1 MKYILDRT
9 YAKELLEWAYEQN
22 PGPWFEHSLHVA
34 HATENIII
42 ELIKNGYNLDA
53 DIAYNAALLHDI
65 GRYKGFTK
73 SVIHSYDGYM
83 YMNDLGYTGNAVICV
98 THSFPCK
105 NEHIDIAAE
114 WSLVPDHMRSRLV
127 EILNEHCNY
136 DLYNKVITLCDA
148 LADAGGFTTLER
160 RLISV
165 GLRHGTTSHTSLHWK
180 GFYAIKKELEALIG
194 KSIYTVLHDVEKSI
208 YEDIEY

>member
-22 PGPWFEHSLHVA
+22 SGPWFEHSINVA
-34 HATENIII
+34 QATENIIL
-42 ELIKNGYNLDA
+42 ELIKNGYNLNA

-114 WSLVPDHMRSRLV
+114 WSLVPDHMRIKLV

-148 LADAGGFTTLER
+148 LADADGFTTLER

-194 KSIYTVLHDVEKSI
+194 KSIYTVLPDVENSI

>member
-1 MKYILDRT
+1 MKYIVDRT

-22 PGPWFEHSLHVA
+22 PGPWFEHSINVA
-34 HATENIII
+34 QATENIII

-105 NEHIDIAAE
+105 NEHINIAAE
-114 WSLVPDHMRSRLV
+114 WSLVPDHMRIQLF

-148 LADAGGFTTLER
+148 LADADGFTTLER

-194 KSIYTVLHDVEKSI
+194 KSIYTVLPDVENSI
-208 YEDIEY
+208 YEDIKY

>member
-9 YAKELLEWAYEQN
+9 YAKELLKWAYEQN

-42 ELIKNGYNLDA
+42 ELIKKGYKLDA

-83 YMNDLGYTGNAVICV
+83 YMNDLGYTGNAIICV

-114 WSLVPDHMRSRLV
+114 WSLVPDHMKSRLV
-127 EILNEHCNY
+127 AILNEHSNY

-148 LADAGGFTTLER
+148 LADADGFTTLER

-194 KSIYTVLHDVEKSI
+194 KSIYTILPDVGKSF

>member
-1 MKYILDRT
+1 MKYIVDRT
-9 YAKELLEWAYEQN
+9 YAKKLLEWAYEQN
-22 PGPWFEHSLHVA
+22 PGPWFEHSINVA
-34 HATENIII
+34 QATENIII

-114 WSLVPDHMRSRLV
+114 WSLVPDHMRIQLV

-148 LADAGGFTTLER
+148 LADADGFTTLER

-194 KSIYTVLHDVEKSI
+194 KSIYTILPDVENSI

>member
-42 ELIKNGYNLDA
+42 ELIKKGYDLDA

-83 YMNDLGYTGNAVICV
+83 YMNDLGYAGNAIICV

-114 WSLVPDHMRSRLV
+114 WHLVPDHMKSRLV
-127 EILNEHCNY
+127 AILNEHSNY

-148 LADAGGFTTLER
+148 LADADGFTTLER

-180 GFYAIKKELEALIG
+180 GFYAIKKELEALID
-194 KSIYTVLHDVEKSI
+194 KSIYTVLPDVENSI

>member
-42 ELIKNGYNLDA
+42 ELIKKGYKLDA

-65 GRYKGFTK
+65 GKYKGFTK

-148 LADAGGFTTLER
+148 LADADGFTTLER

-194 KSIYTVLHDVEKSI
+194 KSIYTVLPDVEKSI

>member
-9 YAKELLEWAYEQN
+9 YAKELLKWAYEQN

-42 ELIKNGYNLDA
+42 ELIKKGYKLDA

-83 YMNDLGYTGNAVICV
+83 YMNDLGYTGNAIICV

-114 WSLVPDHMRSRLV
+114 WSLVPDHMKSRLV
-127 EILNEHCNY
+127 AILNEHSNY

-148 LADAGGFTTLER
+148 LADADGFTTLER

-194 KSIYTVLHDVEKSI
+194 KSIYTILPDVGKSI

>member
-1 MKYILDRT
+1 MKYIVDRT

-22 PGPWFEHSLHVA
+22 PGPWFEHSINVA
-34 HATENIII
+34 QATENIII

-114 WSLVPDHMRSRLV
+114 WSLVPDHMRIQLV
-127 EILNEHCNY
+127 EILIEHCNY

-148 LADAGGFTTLER
+148 LADADGFTTLER

-194 KSIYTVLHDVEKSI
+194 KSIYTVLPDVENSI
-208 YEDIEY
+208 YEEIKY

>member
-42 ELIKNGYNLDA
+42 ELIKKGYKLDA

-98 THSFPCK
+98 THSFPCI

-148 LADAGGFTTLER
+148 LADADGFTTLER

-194 KSIYTVLHDVEKSI
+194 KSIYKVLPDVGKSI

>member
-1 MKYILDRT
+1 MKYIVDRT

-22 PGPWFEHSLHVA
+22 PGPWFEHSINVA
-34 HATENIII
+34 QATENIII

-114 WSLVPDHMRSRLV
+114 WSLVPDYMRIQLV
-127 EILNEHCNY
+127 EILIEHCNY
-136 DLYNKVITLCDA
+136 DIYNKVITLCDA
-148 LADAGGFTTLER
+148 LADADGFTTLER

-194 KSIYTVLHDVEKSI
+194 KSIYTVLPDVENSI
-208 YEDIEY
+208 YEDIKY

>member
-42 ELIKNGYNLDA
+42 ELIKKGYKLDA
-53 DIAYNAALLHDI
+53 DIAYNAAFLHDI

-83 YMNDLGYTGNAVICV
+83 YMNDLGYTGNAIICV

-114 WSLVPDHMRSRLV
+114 WSLVPDHMKSRLV
-127 EILNEHCNY
+127 AILNEHSNY

-148 LADAGGFTTLER
+148 LADADGFTTLER

-180 GFYAIKKELEALIG
+180 GFYAIKKELEVLIG
-194 KSIYTVLHDVEKSI
+194 KSIYTVLPDVETSI
-208 YEDIEY
+208 YKDMEY

>member
-22 PGPWFEHSLHVA
+22 PGPWFGHSIHVA

-42 ELIKNGYNLDA
+42 ELIKKGYKLDA

-83 YMNDLGYTGNAVICV
+83 YMNDLGYTGNAIICV

-114 WSLVPDHMRSRLV
+114 WNLVPDHMKSRLV
-127 EILNEHCNY
+127 AILNEHSNY

-148 LADAGGFTTLER
+148 LADADGFTTLER

-180 GFYAIKKELEALIG
+180 GFYAIKQELEVLIG
-194 KSIYTVLHDVEKSI
+194 KSIYTVLPDVETSI
-208 YEDIEY
+208 YKDMKY

>member
-42 ELIKNGYNLDA
+42 ELIKKGYDLDA

-83 YMNDLGYTGNAVICV
+83 YMNDLGYAGNAIICV

-114 WSLVPDHMRSRLV
+114 WHLVPDHMKSRLV
-127 EILNEHCNY
+127 AILNEHSNY

-148 LADAGGFTTLER
+148 LADADGFTTLER

-165 GLRHGTTSHTSLHWK
+165 GLRHGTTSHTSLHWN
-180 GFYAIKKELEALIG
+180 GFYAIKKELEVLIG
-194 KSIYTVLHDVEKSI
+194 KSIYTVLPDVENSI

>member
-9 YAKELLEWAYEQN
+9 YAKELLKWAYEQN

-42 ELIKNGYNLDA
+42 ELIKKGYKLDA

-83 YMNDLGYTGNAVICV
+83 YMNDLGYTGNAIICV

-114 WSLVPDHMRSRLV
+114 WSLVPDHMKSRLV
-127 EILNEHCNY
+127 AILNEHSNY

-148 LADAGGFTTLER
+148 LADADGFTTLER

-194 KSIYTVLHDVEKSI
+194 KSIYTILPDVEKSI

>member
-1 MKYILDRT
+1 MKYIVDRT

-22 PGPWFEHSLHVA
+22 PGPWFEHSINVA
-34 HATENIII
+34 QATENIII

-73 SVIHSYDGYM
+73 LVIHSYDGYM

-114 WSLVPDHMRSRLV
+114 WSLLPDHMRIQLV

-148 LADAGGFTTLER
+148 LADADGFTTLER

-194 KSIYTVLHDVEKSI
+194 KSIYTVLPDVENSI
-208 YEDIEY
+208 YEDIKY

>member
-22 PGPWFEHSLHVA
+22 PGPWFEHSINVA
-34 HATENIII
+34 QATENIII

-114 WSLVPDHMRSRLV
+114 WSLVPDHMRIQLV
-127 EILNEHCNY
+127 EILNEYCNY
-136 DLYNKVITLCDA
+136 DLYNKIITLCDA
-148 LADAGGFTTLER
+148 LADADGFTTLER

-180 GFYAIKKELEALIG
+180 GFYAIKKELEALIC
-194 KSIYTVLHDVEKSI
+194 KSIYTILPDVENSI

>member
-42 ELIKNGYNLDA
+42 ELIKKGYKLDA

-148 LADAGGFTTLER
+148 LADADSFTTLER

-194 KSIYTVLHDVEKSI
+194 KSIYKVLPDVGKSI

>member
-42 ELIKNGYNLDA
+42 ELIKKGYKLDA

-114 WSLVPDHMRSRLV
+114 WSLVPHHMRSRLV

-148 LADAGGFTTLER
+148 LADADGFTTLER

-194 KSIYTVLHDVEKSI
+194 KSIYTVLPDVEKSI

>member
-1 MKYILDRT
+1 MKYIVDRT

-22 PGPWFEHSLHVA
+22 PGPWFEHSINVA
-34 HATENIII
+34 QATENIII

-105 NEHIDIAAE
+105 NEHINIAAE
-114 WSLVPDHMRSRLV
+114 WSLVPDHMRIQLV

-148 LADAGGFTTLER
+148 LADADGFTTLER

-194 KSIYTVLHDVEKSI
+194 KSIYTVLPDVEKSI

>member
-9 YAKELLEWAYEQN
+9 YAKELLKWAYEQN

-42 ELIKNGYNLDA
+42 ELIKKGYKLDA

-83 YMNDLGYTGNAVICV
+83 YMNDLGYTGNAIICV

-114 WSLVPDHMRSRLV
+114 WSLVPDHMKSRLV
-127 EILNEHCNY
+127 AILNEHSNY

-148 LADAGGFTTLER
+148 LADADGFTTLER

-194 KSIYTVLHDVEKSI
+194 KSIYIILPDVGKSI

>member
-34 HATENIII
+34 QATENIII
-42 ELIKNGYNLDA
+42 ELIKKGYKLDA

-114 WSLVPDHMRSRLV
+114 WSLVPHHMRSRLV

-148 LADAGGFTTLER
+148 LADADGFTTLER

-194 KSIYTVLHDVEKSI
+194 KSIYTVLPDVEKSI

>member
-42 ELIKNGYNLDA
+42 ELIKKGYKLDA

-148 LADAGGFTTLER
+148 LADADGFTTLER

-165 GLRHGTTSHTSLHWK
+165 GLRHGTTSRTSLHWK

-194 KSIYTVLHDVEKSI
+194 KSIYKVLPDVGKSI

>member
-42 ELIKNGYNLDA
+42 ELIKKGYKLDA

-148 LADAGGFTTLER
+148 LADADGFTTLER

-165 GLRHGTTSHTSLHWK
+165 GLRHGTTTHTSLHWK

-194 KSIYTVLHDVEKSI
+194 KSIYTVLPDVEKSI

>member
-1 MKYILDRT
+1 MKYILDRM

-42 ELIKNGYNLDA
+42 ELIKKGYKLDA
-53 DIAYNAALLHDI
+53 DTAYNAALLHDI

-148 LADAGGFTTLER
+148 LADADGFTTLER

-194 KSIYTVLHDVEKSI
+194 KSIYTVLPDVEKSI

>member
-105 NEHIDIAAE
+105 NKHIDIAAE

-194 KSIYTVLHDVEKSI
+194 KSLYTVLPDVEKSI

>member
-42 ELIKNGYNLDA
+42 ELIKKGYKLDA

-105 NEHIDIAAE
+105 NEHINIAAE

-148 LADAGGFTTLER
+148 LADADGFTTLER

-165 GLRHGTTSHTSLHWK
+165 GLRHGTTSHTSIHWK

-194 KSIYTVLHDVEKSI
+194 KSIYTVLPDVEKSI

>member
-42 ELIKNGYNLDA
+42 ELIKKGYKLDA

-83 YMNDLGYTGNAVICV
+83 FMNDLGYTGNAIICV

-114 WSLVPDHMRSRLV
+114 WGLVPDHMKSRLV
-127 EILNEHCNY
+127 AILNEHSNY

-148 LADAGGFTTLER
+148 LADADGFTTLER

-194 KSIYTVLHDVEKSI
+194 KSIYTVLPDVGKSI

>member
-1 MKYILDRT
+1 MKYIVDRT

-22 PGPWFEHSLHVA
+22 PGPWFEHSINVA
-34 HATENIII
+34 QATENIII

-114 WSLVPDHMRSRLV
+114 WSLVPDHMRIQLV
-127 EILNEHCNY
+127 EILIKHCNY

-148 LADAGGFTTLER
+148 LADADGFTTLER

-194 KSIYTVLHDVEKSI
+194 KSIYTVLPDVENSI
-208 YEDIEY
+208 YEDIKY

>member
-1 MKYILDRT
+1 MNYIVDRT

-22 PGPWFEHSLHVA
+22 PGPWFEHSINVA
-34 HATENIII
+34 QATENIII

-114 WSLVPDHMRSRLV
+114 WSLVPDHMRIQLV

-148 LADAGGFTTLER
+148 LADADGFTTVER

-194 KSIYTVLHDVEKSI
+194 KSIYTVLPDVENSI
-208 YEDIEY
+208 YEDIKY

>member
-22 PGPWFEHSLHVA
+22 PGPWFEHSINVA
-34 HATENIII
+34 QATENIII
-42 ELIKNGYNLDA
+42 ELIKNGYNLDT

-114 WSLVPDHMRSRLV
+114 WSLVPDHMRIQLV
-127 EILNEHCNY
+127 EILNEYCNY

-148 LADAGGFTTLER
+148 LADADGFTTLER

-194 KSIYTVLHDVEKSI
+194 KSIYTVLPDVENSI

>member
-9 YAKELLEWAYEQN
+9 YAKELLEWANQQN
-22 PGPWFEHSLHVA
+22 PGPWFEHSIHVA
-34 HATENIII
+34 HATENIIV
-42 ELIKNGYNLDA
+42 ELIKNGHDLDV
-53 DIAYNAALLHDI
+53 DIAYTAALLHDI
-65 GRYKGFTK
+65 GRYKGSTK

-83 YMNDLGYTGNAVICV
+83 YMNDLGYTGNAIICV

-114 WSLVPDHMRSRLV
+114 WSLVPDYMESRLV
-127 EILNEHCNY
+127 EILNEHSNY

-148 LADAGGFTTLER
+148 LADADGFTTLER

-165 GLRHGTTSHTSLHWK
+165 GLRHGTTAHTSLHWK
-180 GFYAIKKELEALIG
+180 GFYTIKKELESLIG
-194 KSIYTVLHDVEKSI
+194 KSIYTLLPDVEKSI
-208 YEDIEY
+208 YKNVE

>member
-127 EILNEHCNY
+127 EILNGHCNY

-194 KSIYTVLHDVEKSI
+194 KSIYTVLPDVEKSI

>member
-180 GFYAIKKELEALIG
+180 GFYAIKKELEALMG
-194 KSIYTVLHDVEKSI
+194 KSIYTVLPDVEKSI

>member
-42 ELIKNGYNLDA
+42 ELIKKGYKLDA

-73 SVIHSYDGYM
+73 SVSHSYDGYM

-148 LADAGGFTTLER
+148 LADADGFTTLER

-194 KSIYTVLHDVEKSI
+194 KSIYTVLPDVEKSI